1 MRLPRLGASELS
13 DIAAVHRP
21 FATST
26 PAGTT
31 SSLGL
36 STWPEGC
43 TSGRSAPGSSPKTL
57 VGLLRE
63 DPTSYLNAHPRFH
76 PFLGADLK
84 LGPMLNPNITGNRAY
99 TRAHFLYYAGAVT
112 PGTYR

>member
-1 MRLPRLGASELS
+1 MGMSESGAHAGGLHLGPVGARLVTE
-13 DIAAVHRP
+13 
-21 FATST
+21 
-26 PAGTT
+26 
-31 SSLGL
+31 
-36 STWPEGC
+36 
-43 TSGRSAPGSSPKTL
+43 TL
-57 VGLLRE
+57 VGLLRA